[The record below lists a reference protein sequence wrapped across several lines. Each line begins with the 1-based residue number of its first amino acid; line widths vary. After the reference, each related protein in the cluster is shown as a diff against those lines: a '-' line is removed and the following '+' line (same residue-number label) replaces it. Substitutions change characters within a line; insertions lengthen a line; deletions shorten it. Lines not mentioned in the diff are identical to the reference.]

1 MKAKN
6 SIVYVSRTVGKSK
19 DSPPTTGDEDVIAI
33 HKFETETAMVSVDY
47 ALTMNLGNYE
57 SARISVSV
65 TVPCYKE
72 EVDEAYEFAQ
82 AWAEQRLEKERNM
95 INSNRNGGGQSPL

>member
-6 SIVYVSRTVGKSK
+6 STIYVSKTVGPSK
-19 DSPPTTGDEDVIAI
+19 GAPPPQGEEDIVAV
-33 HKFETETAMVSVDY
+33 HKFETEPATVEVDY
-47 ALTMNLGNYE
+47 SLTMNLGNYE

-72 EVDEAYEFAQ
+72 EIDEAYEFAQ
-82 AWAEQRLEKERNM
+82 AWAEERLSKERDQ
-95 INSNRNGGGQSPL
+95 IDAS

>member
-6 SIVYVSRTVGKSK
+6 STIYVSKTVGPSK
-19 DSPPTTGDEDVIAI
+19 GSPPPKGEEDIVAI
-33 HKFETETAMVSVDY
+33 HKFETEPALVTAEY

-72 EVDEAYEFAQ
+72 EIDEAYEFAQ
-82 AWAEQRLEKERNM
+82 AWAEERLSKERNM
-95 INSNRNGGGQSPL
+95 IDSGRKGGNSPL

>member
-6 SIVYVSRTVGKSK
+6 STIYVSKTVGPSK
-19 DSPPTTGDEDVIAI
+19 GAPPPKGEEDIVAI
-33 HKFETETAMVSVDY
+33 HKFETDTAQVTAEY

-72 EVDEAYEFAQ
+72 EIDEAYEFAQ
-82 AWAEQRLEKERNM
+82 AWAEERLSKERNM
-95 INSNRNGGGQSPL
+95 IDSGRKGGNNPF